1 MPEAQNKIDLEV
13 SSNEVL
19 NTPIKSITN
28 QEIPKTLTPTT
39 RKKKS
44 CLADLI
50 TLYIDS
56 LQLTKED
63 EKAVLKPVLA
73 KGGLLY

>member
-19 NTPIKSITN
+19 NTPVKSITN

-39 RKKKS
+39 RKKK
-44 CLADLI
+44 
-50 TLYIDS
+50 
-56 LQLTKED
+56 
-63 EKAVLKPVLA
+63 
-73 KGGLLY
+73 LLSRSNNIVHRFISTHQGR

>member
-19 NTPIKSITN
+19 NTPVKSITN

-50 TLYIDS
+50 TLYTDS
-56 LQLTKED
+56 FQLTKED
-63 EKAVLKPVLA
+63 EKAVLKSVLA